1 MYSDINS
8 FKKTIE
14 IEKKRLEEVD
24 KVLRAFDNW
33 KEKNEN

>member
-8 FKKTIE
+8 FKKTVE

-24 KVLRAFDNW
+24 KVLRVFDDW